1 MALELM
7 LLLILQQVSRLLD
20 LKTKWMRP
28 ELRWR
33 GKRNSSFARNFIYR
47 SPLRIWPGRCTVMPI
62 IWAVFRHAFHLTLT
76 EAIHRQ
82 RVRAAEKL
90 LLNDSAS
97 LTEVAARCGFNDV
110 GYFRQIFTKHTGL
123 TPAVWKRRYCKEH
136 INSG

>member
-1 MALELM
+1 VESETAHSHTISFTLSTSHLARALHCNADYL
-7 LLLILQQVSRLLD
+7 
-20 LKTKWMRP
+20 
-28 ELRWR
+28 
-33 GKRNSSFARNFIYR
+33 
-47 SPLRIWPGRCTVMPI
+47 GR
-62 IWAVFRHAFHLTLT
+62 VFRRTFHLTLT

-123 TPAVWKRRYCKEH
+123 TPPSGNGGIVRNILILGDYCP
-136 INSG
+136 

>member
-1 MALELM
+1 VALELL
-7 LLLILQQVSRLLD
+7 LLLILQQVSALLD

-47 SPLRIWPGRCTVMPI
+47 FPLRTLARALHCNADYLGR
-62 IWAVFRHAFHLTLT
+62 VFRRTFHLTLT

-110 GYFRQIFTKHTGL
+110 GYFRQIFTKHTG
-123 TPAVWKRRYCKEH
+123 
-136 INSG
+136 